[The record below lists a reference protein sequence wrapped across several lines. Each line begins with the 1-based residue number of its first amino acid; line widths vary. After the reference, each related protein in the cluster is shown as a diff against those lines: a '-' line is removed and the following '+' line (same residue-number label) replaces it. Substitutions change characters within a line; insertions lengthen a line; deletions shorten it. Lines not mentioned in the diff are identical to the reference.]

1 MSDATSPG
9 GHTPQRPNGPRRPR
23 ARRTAA
29 IRWTVL
35 VLVALG
41 GAAAIL
47 VSQTGLGFLPGVA
60 GAGTAGGVGDAPR
73 AADGAEAGAGSAG
86 SAGRA
91 IRTPV
96 RVTTPTFGSLERTF
110 EVSGY
115 VESDQ
120 VITVT
125 PKVQGTLEELLVDL
139 GDQVSRGRKIAE
151 IDDQTYRLDLRQA
164 EANFAAAESTFNRT
178 QELYESDATS
188 RQNYDQARS
197 AYDAAEAQLE
207 LARLQMSYTS
217 VSAPITGTVIQR
229 HTAAG
234 SVVGTQSPL
243 VTVADLTDMVVQAKI
258 PEQHFLAFSSRPGR
272 IEVHVDLPSLKNRTV
287 TGRIRTVS
295 PYVNPSSRN
304 FDVVVDLTEA
314 TPTLRPGMF
323 VELTF
328 VLDRREEVHALPFA
342 ALSDDGELWYLRD
355 DGTVAAERVEVGFSG
370 EERFVVSDDWAD
382 RRVVIEGQ
390 NFLTSGQQVTV
401 LDGEGRS

>member
-1 MSDATSPG
+1 
-9 GHTPQRPNGPRRPR
+9 
-23 ARRTAA
+23 
-29 IRWTVL
+29 VL